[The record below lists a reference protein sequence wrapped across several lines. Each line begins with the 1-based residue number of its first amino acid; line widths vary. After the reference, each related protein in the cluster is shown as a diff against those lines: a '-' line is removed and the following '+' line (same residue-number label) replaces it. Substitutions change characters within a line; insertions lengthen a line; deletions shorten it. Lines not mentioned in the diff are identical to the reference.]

1 MDLFAAEHVAPFP
14 DSGDLLFAAGLLS
27 THHNPQK
34 LRPIR
39 SLPPPPGYLV
49 DSQSSPNPHPP
60 ETSTKPQDPSESG
73 SGHSQLPPGHEPG
86 SSLDDDDDD
95 DDVENSSASTKEFG
109 SRKKRKRTERKLED
123 FVSNL
128 VKRVMEKQEQMHNE
142 LMEMIDKKE
151 KERIQR
157 EEAWRL
163 EEMERIKKDEE
174 ARAAERSRSL
184 ALISYIQKLLRHEIQ
199 IPQQEEES
207 QKLLSH
213 AIQIF
218 QAAEGSGKREE
229 GDVELS
235 NNKRDFNGN
244 LSNNRWPVVVNNNKR
259 DFNGDPC
266 SNRWPDVEVQ
276 ALIAVRTALEHKFG
290 HMGSKGS
297 IWEEIS
303 DAMRD
308 RGYNR
313 SAKKCKEK
321 WENINKYYKR
331 TMGSGKKRPLNSKT
345 CLYFDELDNL
355 YRNGSSNSLG
365 NALTITN
372 NVSISE
378 ENLYRNES
386 SNSLGNALAITN
398 NVSISEEKE
407 PGEI

>member
-39 SLPPPPGYLV
+39 SVPPPPGYLV
-49 DSQSSPNPHPP
+49 HSQSPPNPHPLEP
-60 ETSTKPQDPSESG
+60 SNKSQDPTESG
-73 SGHSQLPPGHEPG
+73 SGHSQLPPGLEPG
-86 SSLDDDDDD
+86 LVLFSLSCSSLDDDDDD
-95 DDVENSSASTKEFG
+95 DAENSSASTKEFG
-109 SRKKRKRTERKLED
+109 SRKKRKKTARKLED

-128 VKRVMEKQEQMHNE
+128 VKTVMEKQEQMHNE

-157 EEAWRL
+157 EEAWRR

-174 ARAAERSRSL
+174 ARAAERARSL
-184 ALISYIQKLLRHEIQ
+184 ALISYIQKLLGQEIQ
-199 IPQQEEES
+199 IPQPEEES
-207 QKLLSH
+207 QKLLSR
-213 AIQIF
+213 AIQIY
-218 QAAEGSGKREE
+218 QPAEGSGKREE
-229 GDVELS
+229 GDVALS
-235 NNKRDFNGN
+235 NNKRDFNGDP
-244 LSNNRWPVVVNNNKR
+244 SNNRWPVVVNNNKR
-259 DFNGDPC
+259 DFNGEPC
-266 SNRWPDVEVQ
+266 NNRWPDAEVQ
-276 ALIAVRTALEHKFG
+276 ALIAVRTALEYKFS
-290 HMGSKGS
+290 HMGSKGSS

-331 TMGSGKKRPLNSKT
+331 TVGSGRKRPLNSKT
-345 CLYFDELDNL
+345 CSYFNELDNL
-355 YRNGSSNSLG
+355 YRNGYSNSLG
-365 NALTITN
+365 DALTITN

-378 ENLYRNES
+378 E
-386 SNSLGNALAITN
+386 
-398 NVSISEEKE
+398 KE
-407 PGEI
+407 QGEI